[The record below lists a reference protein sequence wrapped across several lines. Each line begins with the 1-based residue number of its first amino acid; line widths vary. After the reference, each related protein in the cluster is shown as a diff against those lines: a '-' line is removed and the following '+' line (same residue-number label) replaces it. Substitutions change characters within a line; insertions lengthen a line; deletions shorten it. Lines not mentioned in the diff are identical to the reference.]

1 MNDWRLP
8 RVLAMTAASILPV
21 RLAKILLRVLCNAA
35 GAGLLGSYLVTFPV
49 VATAHAARLA
59 GEVAGYFDDAGR

>member
-21 RLAKILLRVLCNAA
+21 RLAKILLRVLRNAA
-35 GAGLLGSYLVTFPV
+35 GAGLLGSYLITFPV

-59 GEVAGYFDDAGR
+59 GEVAGYFDDVER